1 MFKYIAFIFLSTSA
15 LYANAECFGTGNF
28 KSCTDASGN
37 HYTVNKFGNQTIVN
51 GSNYNTGNTW
61 SQTSTHL
68 GDMTITNGRAA
79 DGDSW
84 NSTSQRVGDMVI
96 QNGID
101 SDGNSFNNT
110 YFDTD
115 YDDDDY

>member
-1 MFKYIAFIFLSTSA
+1 MKKAILAAALMLPATAWAGCIGSA
-15 LYANAECFGTGNF
+15 SLQT
-28 KSCTDASGN
+28 CTDNSGN
-37 HYTVNKFGNQTIVN
+37 VYTVSRLGNQTIVQ
-51 GSNYNTGNTW
+51 GSNANTGNTW

-68 GDMTITNGRAA
+68 GDMTITNGRSA

-115 YDDDDY
+115 DDY

>member
-1 MFKYIAFIFLSTSA
+1 MKKYALILIALTPILTNAACVGTETSQ
-15 LYANAECFGTGNF
+15 T
-28 KSCTDASGN
+28 CTDDSGN
-37 HYTVNKFGNQTIVN
+37 MYTVSRLGNQTIVQ
-51 GSNYNTGNTW
+51 GSNAQTGNTW

-96 QNGID
+96 QSGID

-115 YDDDDY
+115 DED